1 MLGLGVKEGVG
12 NAEVMLTVSK
22 EMLVI
27 SIHVVWSELL
37 WHNDK
42 WHMKRD
48 RINGSTEF
56 IIEIVLGF
64 LGGG

>member
-37 WHNDK
+37 WHSDK

-48 RINGSTEF
+48 RFNGSTEF
-56 IIEIVLGF
+56 IIEIVFGF
-64 LGGG
+64 LSGG